1 MKTTTSLPLVV
12 LAGLLALSPVS
23 AQTTASVVSA
33 DTSAGLLGQTY
44 TGGEFAYTHHVES
57 PPRTLRRYG
66 FVSYRPLGELGPQVD
81 AAFRYDYNR
90 SSLAGITNHE
100 HDVTATLLRYWV
112 QDTAKPFVH
121 ADLGWAWQK
130 FGGANDHS
138 LLYRVGAGVEL
149 ALKPRLAATPFVNY
163 RETRNFDQRAWNFGA
178 KIAYRM
184 HQHWNSSFTVQVDD
198 SNNVEYTIGL
208 QRRL

>member
-1 MKTTTSLPLVV
+1 MKITTSLPLVV
-12 LAGLLALSPVS
+12 LASLLALSPAS
-23 AQTTASVVSA
+23 AQTTAPMVSA

-57 PPRTLRRYG
+57 APRTLRRYG
-66 FVSYRPLGELGPQVD
+66 FVSYRPL
-81 AAFRYDYNR
+81 
-90 SSLAGITNHE
+90 AGIANHE

-130 FGGANDHS
+130 FGGAKDSS
-138 LLYRVGAGVEL
+138 LLYRLGAGVEL
-149 ALKPRLAATPFVNY
+149 ALKPRLAATPFLNY
-163 RETRNFDQRAWNFGA
+163 RETRNFDQRAWNFGL

-198 SNNVEYTIGL
+198 SSNIEYAIGL